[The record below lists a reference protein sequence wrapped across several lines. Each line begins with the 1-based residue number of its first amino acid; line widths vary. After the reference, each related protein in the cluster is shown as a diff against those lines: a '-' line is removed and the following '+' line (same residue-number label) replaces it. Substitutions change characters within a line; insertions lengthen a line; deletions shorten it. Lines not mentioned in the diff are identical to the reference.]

1 MRTEDFSALVARVKQ
16 AGEIRRGRREPSRV
30 TTIST
35 PDVQKIR
42 GGPGPR
48 SVGVRAHDWR

>member
-16 AGEIRRGRREPSRV
+16 AGEIRREPIRV